1 MPKKNV
7 YDTEHTHDTVGELVY
22 HLKSLDYNIF
32 LQLYNKIGYE
42 NDIINTIYE
51 KVNNIN
57 NKKDILNI
65 KNGDKLAQKIK
76 LIYNIL
82 KKLKEQYS
90 IINTTNVPSNILSA
104 PSNTSSAPS
113 NTSSAPSNTSNTFNK
128 LESCIKVPQSSPYTN
143 KTIGCPQNY
152 YMKGI
157 EFGEN
162 ITCCKMNAGGLNI
175 KTVPKTDIDID
186 SNDVFQSFECDNN
199 GILNNFSYI
208 TVEKTL
214 EGGATNE
221 YYIKNMNDKFI
232 RPLYDS
238 NNGKYILT
246 QNSSDDPSNDDTPKN
261 NNLFSLEKEGGDYYI
276 HATKLTDMYISINN
290 NGEVLLSGSE
300 PKTKFELIKHNEYYI
315 IKKHLENK
323 IITYKDAPS
332 NTTSAPQINR
342 LKVTRTDTSNSS
354 HGWGQP
360 LVVKGTKCNSRNEC
374 IEDTI
379 YVGRRGSGP
388 AYVDL
393 PIGTY
398 WTFPT
403 GIGNT
408 GENPQNS
415 SWSDTF
421 KLESDTP
428 LNTTRAVEQDK
439 LILISVNDINNPDN
453 NQLFTINKTTPQN
466 SSMDVRSGCYDASAI
481 PITLTDV
488 SIGPNIQ
495 CKTNEYLTGITHN
508 GDTLEG
514 KCVQIP
520 ESEPHI
526 KAMRAQFFKKPIS
539 FEHTHSFV
547 AGDPIHNDTE
557 SSSSI
562 DEDNINTLELYSNKH
577 KAYLNTFDGY
587 SPIQKIFLT
596 MMILRLNGIKKVNLE
611 YISVYKFFKKQSD
624 MDTAYNVLM
633 ATAPP
638 QTTAQP

>member
-7 YDTEHTHDTVGELVY
+7 YDTEHTHDTVGELIY

-32 LQLYNKIGYE
+32 IQLYNNIGYE
-42 NDIINTIYE
+42 AGIINTIYE

-76 LIYNIL
+76 LIYDIL
-82 KKLKEQYS
+82 KKLKEYS
-90 IINTTNVPSNILSA
+90 PVIDTTST
-104 PSNTSSAPS
+104 PSNT
-113 NTSSAPSNTSNTFNK
+113 TSAPSNTSNTFNK

-175 KTVPKTDIDID
+175 KTDHKTDIDID
-186 SNDVFQSFECDNN
+186 SNDVFQSVECDNN

-276 HATKLTDMYISINN
+276 RATNQTNQINKYIIINN
-290 NGEVLLSGSE
+290 TGEVLLSGSE

-379 YVGRRGSGP
+379 HVGRRGSGP

-403 GIGNT
+403 GIENT
-408 GENPQNS
+408 GENPQHS
-415 SWSDTF
+415 SWGDTF

-481 PITLTDV
+481 PIPLTDV
-488 SIGPNIQ
+488 SIRPNIQ
-495 CKTNEYLTGITHN
+495 CKTDEYLTGITHN

-520 ESEPHI
+520 ESDPHI
-526 KAMRAQFFKKPIS
+526 KAMRDLFFEKQIS
-539 FEHTHSFV
+539 FTHTHSFV
-547 AGDPIHNDTE
+547 AGDLIHKDTE
-557 SSSSI
+557 LSPSI
-562 DEDNINTLELYSNKH
+562 DEDNINTLELYSTKH
-577 KAYLNTFDGY
+577 EAYLNTFAGY

-624 MDTAYNVLM
+624 MDTAYDVLM